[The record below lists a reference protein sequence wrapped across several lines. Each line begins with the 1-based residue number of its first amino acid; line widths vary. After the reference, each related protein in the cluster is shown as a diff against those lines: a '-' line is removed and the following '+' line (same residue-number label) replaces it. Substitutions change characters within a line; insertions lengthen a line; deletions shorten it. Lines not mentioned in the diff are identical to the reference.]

1 MPTFFQII
9 LNCIFYFNKEISS
22 DFEIKIFETVT
33 RSETFLFFNFEV
45 VTQKWKN
52 KSLTFEFVIRSKI

>member
-33 RSETFLFFNFEV
+33 RSETLFFNFEV

>member
-45 VTQKWKN
+45 VTQK
-52 KSLTFEFVIRSKI
+52 